1 MLLLEGEA
9 IKKILAIDPG
19 EVESAWVEYL
29 PEIQQI
35 VSHGKTTN
43 EGVINV
49 LIRSEPSDFAIEMV
63 QCFGMPVGRET
74 FETCLWIGRFLWEF
88 ERFEYKGIN
97 PSPVKTAKIFR
108 KTVCGHICN
117 NACAKDSN
125 IRQALIDRFGGS
137 KDHPAH
143 CIKCVKMRVRPWRW
157 RLLILKGMNSNGIS
171 HDEKFR
177 RKNFNRNYNK
187 KCVAIRKP
195 ATPRGVGRCT

>member
-1 MLLLEGEA
+1 M
-9 IKKILAIDPG
+9 KKILAIDPG

-43 EGVINV
+43 EGVMNV

-137 KDHPAH
+137 KEKAIGFKKSPGPLY
-143 CIKCVKMRVRPWRW
+143 KMCEDARSA
-157 RLLILKGMNSNGIS
+157 LA
-171 HDEKFR
+171 
-177 RKNFNRNYNK
+177 
-187 KCVAIRKP
+187 VAITYAETNEKGG
-195 ATPRGVGRCT
+195 A